1 MKPLNTTLDQPLPQR
16 YPGVG
21 RADSSGPAAVIA
33 NGTTMVVVFVGWLT
47 ALISCQSVLFT
58 CDQTFNKVDYEF
70 LSQYSTKLIKISITH
85 IIK

>member
-47 ALISCQSVLFT
+47 ALIIRQSLLFLRE
-58 CDQTFNKVDYEF
+58 QTLDKVDNKF
-70 LSQYSTKLIKISITH
+70 FVSTKVLH
-85 IIK
+85 VL

>member
-47 ALISCQSVLFT
+47 ALIIRQSLLFL
-58 CDQTFNKVDYEF
+58 CEQTLDKVDNKF
-70 LSQYSTKLIKISITH
+70 FVSTKVLH
-85 IIK
+85 VL